1 MPLIVILSTSLRQKL
16 KISLADNLGFSS
28 CSYDWEVAGLQ
39 KYAGQFS
46 CNYHWMN
53 GVEPSDAFRI
63 MKVEIRLIHNH
74 CLIHIHNHAVTKREN
89 IFILSRKF
97 LSRLVERI
105 KMLCRKAYKY
115 NFRNFDKWGQW
126 LFELCSTEPL
136 YGEFRNFECPSKIF
150 RKKFYPCGME
160 ERLHVQLTKVDLFFK

>member
-16 KISLADNLGFSS
+16 KISFVDNLGFSS
-28 CSYDWEVAGLQ
+28 CSYDWDVAGLQ

-97 LSRLVERI
+97 FSRLVERI
-105 KMLCRKAYKY
+105 KMLCQKAYKY
-115 NFRNFDKWGQW
+115 NFRNFVNWIQC
-126 LFELCSTEPL
+126 LFELYAVPSTVGYRRTFACSVDQ
-136 YGEFRNFECPSKIF
+136 S
-150 RKKFYPCGME
+150 
-160 ERLHVQLTKVDLFFK
+160 RLILQIAFGCYVVCHILQ

>member
-1 MPLIVILSTSLRQKL
+1 MLLIAILSTSLRQKL
-16 KISLADNLGFSS
+16 KISLAVNLGFSA
-28 CSYDWEVAGLQ
+28 CLYYWDVAGLQ

-53 GVEPSDAFRI
+53 GVEPSDALRI

-74 CLIHIHNHAVTKREN
+74 CLIHIHNHALTKRED
-89 IFILSRKF
+89 IFIVSWKF
-97 LSRLVERI
+97 STKLVERI
-105 KMLCRKAYKY
+105 KMLWSKAYKY
-115 NFRNFDKWGQW
+115 NFRNFDNWSQR

-150 RKKFYPCGME
+150 RKHFYPWGIE
-160 ERLHVQLTKVDLFFK
+160 ECLHVQLTKVGLFFK

>member
-16 KISLADNLGFSS
+16 KISLVDNLGFSS
-28 CSYDWEVAGLQ
+28 CSYDWDVAGLQ

-53 GVEPSDAFRI
+53 GVEPTDAFRI

-115 NFRNFDKWGQW
+115 NFRNFDNWSQW
-126 LFELCSTEPL
+126 LFELYAVPSTVEYRRTFACSVDQ
-136 YGEFRNFECPSKIF
+136 S
-150 RKKFYPCGME
+150 
-160 ERLHVQLTKVDLFFK
+160 RLILQIAFGCYVVCHILQ